1 MFSVSCSCDITKLIY
16 TDYDITKSDFV
27 NTGEKIIIC
36 FGKVRFRSLTTM
48 HVTVSFTSLFFMFVC
63 GDYIFICTY
72 MLFDEN
78 PSKLKGKS
86 SPLNLYARLP
96 NIKLLNVYARLPT
109 ILFLKLNCSW
119 R

>member
-1 MFSVSCSCDITKLIY
+1 
-16 TDYDITKSDFV
+16 
-27 NTGEKIIIC
+27 
-36 FGKVRFRSLTTM
+36 
-48 HVTVSFTSLFFMFVC
+48 
-63 GDYIFICTY
+63 

-109 ILFLKLNCSW
+109 IIFLKFPTRDDLPIEYTTSLNSVTLQLA
-119 R
+119 